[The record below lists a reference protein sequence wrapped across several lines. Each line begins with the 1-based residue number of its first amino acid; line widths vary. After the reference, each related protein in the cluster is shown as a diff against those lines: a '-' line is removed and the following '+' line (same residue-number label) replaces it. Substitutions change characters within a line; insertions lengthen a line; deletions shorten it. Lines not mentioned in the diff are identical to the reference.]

1 MSQSISFSE
10 DLCLDDFHALGGTNA
25 EQDTGPGR
33 LSRLRAIKA
42 RESVCPSSTL
52 DETSQCPMLN
62 RLTCETIAAKILL
75 VDIHLEERI

>member
-1 MSQSISFSE
+1 MNRARKKINWRFDRHAARLKFGYKGKSLKRAE
-10 DLCLDDFHALGGTNA
+10 DL
-25 EQDTGPGR
+25 
-33 LSRLRAIKA
+33 AIEA

-52 DETSQCPMLN
+52 DETSQCPMRN